1 MVNKLIILG
10 AMSLLVLV
18 LACGPPTS
26 QDKLDYSTFIE
37 RGNWSI
43 VKSPLTGKCYETFD
57 AYRLMGM
64 AEVDCN
70 IPTPFQLK

>member
-1 MVNKLIILG
+1 MFNKLIILG
-10 AMSLLVLV
+10 AIGLLVLV

-26 QDKLDYSTFIE
+26 QDKLDDSTLIE

-64 AEVDCN
+64 AEVDCD
-70 IPTPFQLK
+70 IPTLDQLK